1 MAVDAQNPGKIRR
14 YLFLQLEQGNGHV
27 VEFSTALRLEVG
39 SPGVEEHFRLQ
50 HKAVADHAY
59 VRTVAENFT
68 KLAEEIR
75 AVPFQLVHPLCQ
87 SQIEPLTEFG
97 DAGLRL
103 LILFFRGVERLFNCS
118 ELAAQSR
125 YLLVEYFHLRQRTGR
140 NFLLTFELAS
150 ELGDPALSRSSTCT
164 RAVSSAL

>member
-1 MAVDAQNPGKIRR
+1 MAVDAQNPGKICR
-14 YLFLQLEQGNGHV
+14 YLFLQFEQGNGHV
-27 VEFSTALRLEVG
+27 VEFNATLRLEVG

-75 AVPFQLVHPLCQ
+75 AIPLQLVNPLCQ
-87 SQIEPLTEFG
+87 SQIEPLAEFG

-103 LILFFRGVERLFNCS
+103 LVLFFRGVERLLDRS
-118 ELAAQSR
+118 KLAAQSR
-125 YLLVEYFHLRQRTGR
+125 YLLVEHFHLRQCPGR
-140 NFLLTFELAS
+140 NFLLAFELAG
-150 ELGDPALSRSSTCT
+150 ELGHPALSRRGTCT